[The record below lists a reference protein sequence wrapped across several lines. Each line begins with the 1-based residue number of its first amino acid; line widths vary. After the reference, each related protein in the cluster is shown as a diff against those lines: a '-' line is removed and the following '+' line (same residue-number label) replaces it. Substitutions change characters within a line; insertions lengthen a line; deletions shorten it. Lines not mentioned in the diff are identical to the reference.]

1 MKIKLIILALFFS
14 SCQVLANS
22 YQYVNPWSE
31 KKFQDFH
38 DISIVKDNNKELGIL
53 KNDQGQFVS
62 LETNMPLDGN
72 YKIQGDTYNF
82 KNGLLHGEVFGATYR
97 NGLLHGVIRQY
108 STYYNGKSTPSYL
121 SAKLHFVN
129 GIPSGTQAWYNPSG
143 DIIETAFYQKG
154 KRLSY
159 KKNHEKIKSQYTIPK
174 YDDEKSKVIHKFLE
188 VCSKSKV
195 EKRFDNRSHIFVY
208 TGLDLDPNCLQKEY
222 TAYRNNKF
230 TITNYEDFPWGQKS
244 EDNYRC
250 CRRYPSDD
258 YDENVLFNQEST
270 YIQIL
275 SPEKES
281 CAEGCWFEYD
291 HLYFFDKTFV
301 YLTDFYGYRS
311 YTSLDEL
318 DGQVINYGMSMATH
332 HRSYMYSIQDILN
345 PEKDISSFY
354 FYGDSQT
361 EKTSDSYTTVWEKKY
376 WQGGGALWISTKRNY
391 KNEIL
396 ELKSWGN
403 VCQNLSEHIFEN
415 LNSNYSA
422 DSLSYEYFKLEIMS
436 YLTRYPRPKWWL
448 AALAIHKDDQ
458 WCYEDPRM

>member
-38 DISIVKDNNKELGIL
+38 DISFVKDNNKELGIL

-129 GIPSGTQAWYNPSG
+129 GVPSGTQTWFSPSG

-159 KKNHEKIKSQYTIPK
+159 EKKYKKIKSQYTIPK

-195 EKRFDNRSHIFVY
+195 NKRFDNRSHIFIY
-208 TGLDLDPNCLQKEY
+208 TGHGLDPNCLQKEY
-222 TAYRNNKF
+222 TSYRNSKY
-230 TITNYEDFPWGQKS
+230 TITTYEDFPWGQTK
-244 EDNYRC
+244 
-250 CRRYPSDD
+250 
-258 YDENVLFNQEST
+258 ENTL
-270 YIQIL
+270 
-275 SPEKES
+275 
-281 CAEGCWFEYD
+281 
-291 HLYFFDKTFV
+291 
-301 YLTDFYGYRS
+301 
-311 YTSLDEL
+311 
-318 DGQVINYGMSMATH
+318 
-332 HRSYMYSIQDILN
+332 
-345 PEKDISSFY
+345 
-354 FYGDSQT
+354 
-361 EKTSDSYTTVWEKKY
+361 
-376 WQGGGALWISTKRNY
+376 
-391 KNEIL
+391 
-396 ELKSWGN
+396 
-403 VCQNLSEHIFEN
+403 
-415 LNSNYSA
+415 
-422 DSLSYEYFKLEIMS
+422 
-436 YLTRYPRPKWWL
+436 
-448 AALAIHKDDQ
+448 
-458 WCYEDPRM
+458 

>member
-1 MKIKLIILALFFS
+1 MKIKLIILTLFFS
-14 SCQVLANS
+14 SYQALADS
-22 YQYVNPWSE
+22 YQYVNPWPD

-38 DISIVKDNNKELGIL
+38 HISIVEDNNKELGIL

-121 SAKLHFVN
+121 SAKLYFVN
-129 GIPSGTQAWYNPSG
+129 GVPSGTQTWFNPSG
-143 DIIETAFYQKG
+143 DIIENAFYQKG

-159 KKNHEKIKSQYTIPK
+159 EKNHKKIKSQYSIPK

-195 EKRFDNRSHIFVY
+195 NKRFDSHSHIFIY
-208 TGLDLDPNCLQKEY
+208 TGHDLDPNCLQKEY

-244 EDNYRC
+244 EENYKC
-250 CRRYPSDD
+250 CRRYPTDD
-258 YDENVLFNQEST
+258 YDENVLFNQERA

-281 CAEGCWFEYD
+281 CGEGCWFEYD

-311 YTSLDEL
+311 NTSLDEL
-318 DGQVINYGMSMATH
+318 DGQVINYGMAMLTH
-332 HRSYMYSIQDILN
+332 HRSYMYSVRDILN
-345 PEKDISSFY
+345 PEEDISSFY

-361 EKTSDSYTTVWEKKY
+361 EITPDSYTTSWEKKY

-415 LNSNYSA
+415 LNSSYTA
-422 DSLSYEYFKLEIMS
+422 DSLGYEYFKLEIMS